1 MAGGSMWYGRT
12 EGTQDCS
19 PWLWPGS
26 SMRNACC
33 PFPGTALQQPRLHA
47 CMCRPKCS
55 SSSSN
60 PCAERQCSKARTH
73 ARRQHVERRCCNPS
87 TCGTQR
93 PTSAYWPTSPTGP
106 HVGGKS
112 SCVGGKSSCHCTVT
126 NIWDIC
132 PRPPEHWPLASRN
145 RTTRHFTSVS
155 RCFHD

>member
-1 MAGGSMWYGRT
+1 MWYGRT

-55 SSSSN
+55 SSNSN

-73 ARRQHVERRCCNPS
+73 DDSTLKTTAR
-87 TCGTQR
+87 
-93 PTSAYWPTSPTGP
+93 
-106 HVGGKS
+106 
-112 SCVGGKSSCHCTVT
+112 
-126 NIWDIC
+126 
-132 PRPPEHWPLASRN
+132 
-145 RTTRHFTSVS
+145 
-155 RCFHD
+155 